1 MTDNEALSLLRDPSA
16 ESEVDQIAGSK
27 DPAVFRTGWLNLRR
41 RVTGALVIVS
51 LVPLI
56 VVSLLF
62 FFHER
67 NSRTEEALDRLEAV
81 AHVQK
86 ARVGA
91 SIFDYFGVDLP
102 VALSRTEMLRLVAVY
117 SEKGDEANL
126 ALLKD
131 EIDKLVAVSTVF
143 NEVSLV
149 SLDGIVIVASD
160 GARVGQDLSS
170 SEFVMTARYGNRLGP
185 WSLDDAGE
193 LIQGVAG
200 PLVVDGVSLA
210 ILVIEMSGRNL
221 LDLVADRT
229 GLGET
234 GETVVAVR
242 DERGD
247 AVFITPVRFDPNAA
261 FSRRVPRTALEVP
274 ITQALLGNETL
285 FRVAIDYRGEEVLAA
300 SRYISGAGLGLVV
313 KIDTSEAFARVGDLR
328 LIVTLGIGVIGI
340 IAIVSAVFLARSIV
354 DPIEELRDVALVVA
368 GGDFDVRAVTR
379 RGDEVGQL
387 THVFNLMTEIIGADR
402 RELQLRVDSRTEE
415 LSRALV
421 DLERFS
427 SAAAH
432 DLQEPLRKVTVF
444 GERLTAL
451 AADTLSDQGQDY
463 LDRMTAATARMQRL
477 VDRLLAYSRVT
488 TRAEPFVLVDL
499 GEVAASAVADLTDL
513 VTETGGIIEI
523 GDLPAIEVD
532 SSQVRQMFR
541 VIVENALKYAG
552 QGEPPSVWISAEY
565 VTDHQLLTRGR
576 VCRIVIDDDGTGFD
590 SEDSERI
597 FEGFTK
603 LHATSSETGMGLA
616 VCRRIVERHGGS
628 ISAASAPG
636 EGASFT
642 IMLPATQR
650 SDQERLEQR
659 TSGSAIHRVV
669 K

>member
-1 MTDNEALSLLRDPSA
+1 MTDNEALSHLRDPSA

-27 DPAVFRTGWLNLRR
+27 EPAVFRTGWLNLRR
-41 RVTGALVIVS
+41 RVNGALVIAS

-56 VVSLLF
+56 VVSLLLF
-62 FFHER
+62 LHER
-67 NSRTEEALDRLEAV
+67 DSRTEEALDRLQAV
-81 AHVQK
+81 AQVQE
-86 ARVGA
+86 ARVAA
-91 SIFDYFGVDLP
+91 SIFDHFGADLP
-102 VALSRTEMLRLVAVY
+102 LALSRTEMLRLVAVY

-143 NEVSLV
+143 NEVSLA

-210 ILVIEMSGRNL
+210 ILVVEVSGRNL

-274 ITQALLGNETL
+274 MTQALLGNETL

-300 SRYISGAGLGLVV
+300 SRYISGADLGLVV
-313 KIDTSEAFARVGDLR
+313 KIDTSEAFAQVANLR

-340 IAIVSAVFLARSIV
+340 IAIVAAVFLARSIV

-379 RGDEVGQL
+379 RRDEVGQL
-387 THVFNLMTEIIGADR
+387 THVFNLMTENIGADR

-444 GERLTAL
+444 GERLEAL

-513 VTETGGIIEI
+513 VTETGGVIEI

-541 VIVENALKYAG
+541 VIVENALKYAK
-552 QGEPPSVWISAEY
+552 QGELPSVWISAEY

-597 FEGFTK
+597 FEGFTR
-603 LHATSSETGMGLA
+603 LHATSSEIGMGLA

-659 TSGSAIHRVV
+659 TSGSAIHPMVR
-669 K
+669 